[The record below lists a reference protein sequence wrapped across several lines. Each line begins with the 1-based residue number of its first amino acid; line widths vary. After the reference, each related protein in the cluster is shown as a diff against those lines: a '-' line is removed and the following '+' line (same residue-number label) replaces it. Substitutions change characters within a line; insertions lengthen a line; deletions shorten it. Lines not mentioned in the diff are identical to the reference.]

1 MVGLNGELRKEAKKL
16 SGGMKKRL
24 NIAMAL
30 VGDSKVCFYRIS
42 SSELKFRFLI
52 KSFFFRSSF

>member
-30 VGDSKVCFYRIS
+30 VGDSKVLS
-42 SSELKFRFLI
+42 N
-52 KSFFFRSSF
+52 